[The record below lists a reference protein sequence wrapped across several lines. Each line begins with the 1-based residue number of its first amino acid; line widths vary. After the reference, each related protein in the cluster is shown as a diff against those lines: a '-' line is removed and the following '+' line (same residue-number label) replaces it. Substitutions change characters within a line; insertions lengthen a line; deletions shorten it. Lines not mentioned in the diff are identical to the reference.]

1 MNFRLA
7 IHLILSLFFFLFLLI
22 NGEDFD
28 VLKIG
33 VSFVLFWF
41 MHFLLII
48 FFDRKNK

>member
-7 IHLILSLFFFLFLLI
+7 IHLVFSLFFFLFLLI

-48 FFDRKNK
+48 FFDRNRK

>member
-7 IHLILSLFFFLFLLI
+7 IHLIFSLFFFLFLLI

-28 VLKIG
+28 LLKIG

-41 MHFLLII
+41 MHFFLFII
-48 FFDRKNK
+48 LEKFIK